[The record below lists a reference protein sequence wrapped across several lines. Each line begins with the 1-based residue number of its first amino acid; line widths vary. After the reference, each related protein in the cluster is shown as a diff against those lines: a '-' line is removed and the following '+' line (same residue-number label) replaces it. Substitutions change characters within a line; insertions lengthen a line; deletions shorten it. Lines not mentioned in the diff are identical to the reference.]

1 MKKRNLE
8 YGFSNVHQG
17 LIDKS
22 LEGDESAQNR
32 LYMLY
37 SKAMYNSCL
46 RITNDED
53 DAKDVLQEAFIS
65 AFRNLSS
72 YKGEAAFGAWLK
84 RIVVNKA
91 INHIK
96 KKQLEI
102 ASLDIEQHDLAL
114 ENNTDDHD
122 ISYSAERIREAI
134 QNLPKGYRV
143 VFSLYLLEGYDHQEI
158 ADILG
163 ITVSTSKSQYN
174 RAKKKLRE
182 LLTEEAYG
190 QKT

>member
-1 MKKRNLE
+1 MESE
-8 YGFSNVHQG
+8 YSNIHQD
-17 LIDKS
+17 LIDQS
-22 LEGDESAQNR
+22 LEGDEIAQSR

-46 RITNDED
+46 RITNNED

-65 AFRNLSS
+65 AFSNLKS

-96 KKQLEI
+96 KKQLEL
-102 ASLDIEQHDLAL
+102 APLDIEQHDLFSDGGS
-114 ENNTDDHD
+114 EDSDQKYT
-122 ISYSAERIREAI
+122 IERIREAI
-134 QNLPKGYRV
+134 HKLPEGYRV

-182 LLTEEAYG
+182 
-190 QKT
+190 

>member
-1 MKKRNLE
+1 MKKNYLE
-8 YGFSNVHQG
+8 HQFSNIHQG

-22 LEGDESAQNR
+22 LEGDENAQSR

-65 AFRNLSS
+65 AFRNLNT
-72 YKGEAAFGAWLK
+72 YKGEASFGAWLE
-84 RIVVNKA
+84 RIVVNMV
-91 INHIK
+91 
-96 KKQLEI
+96 
-102 ASLDIEQHDLAL
+102 
-114 ENNTDDHD
+114 
-122 ISYSAERIREAI
+122 REAI
-134 QNLPKGYRV
+134 QKLPKGYRV

-182 LLTEEAYG
+182 ILTEEAHD
-190 QKT
+190 QET

>member
-1 MKKRNLE
+1 VKKRNLE

-65 AFRNLSS
+65 AFRNLNS

-190 QKT
+190 QET